1 MKTMHY
7 ENNYEVGNKQLKWK
21 RQQLGAHHHMVAML
35 VVA

>member
-1 MKTMHY
+1 MKTKLLKQLS
-7 ENNYEVGNKQLKWK
+7 NKQLKGK